1 MSSRPALLPLSRF
14 SQAACLAGLA
24 LLAFSVPGTAQ
35 DTAQQASA
43 YGLATE
49 APRALFVEDRTGTVI
64 LSKNPAETFP
74 PASLAKLMTM
84 EIVFEAIE
92 SGEISLG
99 TEFPVSE
106 HAWRT
111 GGAPSGTSTMFAAI
125 KSSVPVSALIR
136 GTIIQA
142 ANDGA
147 IILAE
152 GLEGSEEAF
161 AERMNARAA
170 ELGLKD
176 SHFVN
181 PTGLPAEGQRTSARD
196 LVILARHLREAHP
209 DLYTIF
215 SEPAFEWNGIFQR
228 NRNPVL
234 AESIGGEGIGT
245 GYTENSGYSLMAVVS
260 KGDRLF
266 YLALSGLPSA
276 AEREAEARRLLD
288 FGFNGL
294 VETDILSAGDVVA
307 SVPVFN
313 GAGEAV
319 PLRVDQPVRI
329 LLPEASLGDVEAR
342 VRFEGPLIAPVEE
355 GDEVGVLDIQVA
367 DETVYSQPVYAGA
380 SVPVGS
386 FTDRAVGAMEELAL
400 GWTRS
405 F

>member
-1 MSSRPALLPLSRF
+1 MSSCPVHCSKSRLAR
-14 SQAACLAGLA
+14 AACLGGLA
-24 LLAFSVPGTAQ
+24 LFVIASSSKAQ
-35 DTAQQASA
+35 DAAQASA
-43 YGLATE
+43 YGLTTE

-64 LSKNPAETFP
+64 LSKNAAEPFP

-92 SGEISLG
+92 SGEISLAS
-99 TEFPVSE
+99 EYPVSE

-161 AERMNARAA
+161 AKRMNDRAA

-181 PTGLPAEGQRTSARD
+181 PTGLPAEGQKTSARD
-196 LVILARHLREAHP
+196 LVTLARHLREAHP
-209 DLYTIF
+209 DLYKIF
-215 SEPAFEWNGIFQR
+215 AEPAFEWNGIFQR

-234 AESIGGEGIGT
+234 AETIGGEGIGT

-260 KGDRLF
+260 RGDRLF
-266 YLALSGLPSA
+266 YLALSGLPSG

-288 FGFNGL
+288 FGFDGL
-294 VETDILSAGDVVA
+294 VETDILSAGAVVA

-313 GAGEAV
+313 GAGESV
-319 PLRVDQPVRI
+319 SVRVDRPVRI

-342 VRFEGPLIAPVEE
+342 IRFEGPLIAPVED

-367 DETVYSQPVYAGA
+367 DETVYSQTVYASG